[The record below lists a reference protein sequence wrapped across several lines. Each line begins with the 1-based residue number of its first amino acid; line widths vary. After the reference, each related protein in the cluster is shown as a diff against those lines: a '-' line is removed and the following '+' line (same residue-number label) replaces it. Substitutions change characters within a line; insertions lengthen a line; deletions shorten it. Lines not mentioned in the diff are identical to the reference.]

1 MTLMMTE
8 FHLAILGFGLVL
20 GWLACCF
27 SNRAIIIDLIYT
39 CAVTATDQHF
49 GFHSLSSK
57 TVCTHNIT
65 IPLEHAGNNES
76 EHNQGDHD
84 ATQAEYLHMYI

>member
-20 GWLACCF
+20 GCLACCF
-27 SNRAIIIDLIYT
+27 GNRAIIIDLIYT

-84 ATQAEYLHMYI
+84 ATQAEYLHM